1 MLGSATVL
9 RLTLLIN
16 VSKSRKEGSR
26 LVETVAS
33 SATEP
38 AQHEPGWTGQAL
50 AAVFLSRRRRVG
62 NIIAPLIRRDAVVMD
77 LGAEGGQFVKTF
89 AKLAPKGLI
98 YALEPDIRR
107 RRLVKIAA
115 AASGKGN
122 IQVEPI
128 TLLDADSRTSP
139 EIDTLDSFAAA
150 RGFRRLDF
158 VKAHLDGREMQF
170 LRGGRWT
177 IARFKPS
184 LLISLCDDSLANYGD
199 KAQDAF
205 NFLRPLGYS
214 ATRIVDD
221 KLFDVDDYS
230 GPGRY
235 TFTPAR
241 APGTAGLTR

>member
-1 MLGSATVL
+1 M
-9 RLTLLIN
+9 
-16 VSKSRKEGSR
+16 
-26 LVETVAS
+26 ETVAS
-33 SATEP
+33 STTEP
-38 AQHEPGWTGQAL
+38 AQQERGWTGQAL
-50 AAVFLSRRRRVG
+50 SAAFLSRRRRLG
-62 NIIAPLIRRDAVVMD
+62 NLIAPLIRRDAVVMD

-89 AKLAPKGLI
+89 ARLAPKGLI
-98 YALEPDIRR
+98 YALEPELRR

-122 IQVEPI
+122 IQIEPI
-128 TLLDADSRTSP
+128 TLLDAESRTSP
-139 EIDTLDSFAAA
+139 EVDTLDSFAAA

-158 VKAHLDGREMQF
+158 VKVHLDGREMQF

-184 LLISLCDDSLANYGD
+184 LLITLSDDSMATYGD
-199 KAQDAF
+199 KGQDAF
-205 NFLRPLGYS
+205 NFLRPLGY
-214 ATRIVDD
+214 ATTRIVDD
-221 KLFDVDDYS
+221 KIFDAEDYA